1 MKNQKT
7 AILLALLAV
16 LFWSTVASAFKIA
29 LRGLSPFQLILTA
42 SLVSLVFFLLVL
54 LIQKKLRLLFAV
66 KPKQIIQSA
75 MQGFLNPF
83 LYYLILF
90 QAYSLNPAQVT
101 QSLNM
106 VWPIT
111 LALLSVPL
119 LGQKI
124 TWQNVWAILLSFAG
138 VVFISAQGGMDGFE
152 RTNTTGAVLALFS
165 SVIWALYWLLSARD
179 SRNRLFVLF
188 WNFFFGLI
196 YLLAYGVIRHLPV
209 FDLHFDRCL
218 FAAVYVGLFELG
230 ITYIVWIYA
239 LHKSE
244 NNAVTG
250 SFIFLTPF
258 LSLVFIHFL
267 LNETIYATTFVG
279 LSFILLGIFIQQ
291 FKLKNW
297 RIIPRSR
304 IDPT

>member
-1 MKNQKT
+1 MKNQKA

-16 LFWSTVASAFKIA
+16 LLWSSVATSFKIA
-29 LRGLSPFQLILTA
+29 LRGLSPFQLIFIA
-42 SLVSLVFFLLVL
+42 ALVSQVFFFLVL
-54 LIQKKLRLLFAV
+54 VVRGKLRLLFSMQV
-66 KPKQIIQSA
+66 NQFVQSA

-90 QAYSLNPAQVT
+90 EAYSLNPAQVT
-101 QSLNM
+101 QALNM

-124 TWQNVWAILLSFAG
+124 SWRNLWAILLSFAG
-138 VVFISAQGGMDGFE
+138 VVFISAQGSLDGFGK
-152 RTNTTGAVLALFS
+152 TNTTGAVLALS
-165 SVIWALYWLLSARD
+165 SSIIWSLYWILSTKDKRD
-179 SRNRLFVLF
+179 KLFVLF
-188 WNFFFGLI
+188 WNFAFGLI
-196 YLLAYGVIRHLPV
+196 YLLIYSLFSSEAV
-209 FDLHFDRCL
+209 FSFQFDRY
-218 FAAVYVGLFELG
+218 FGAAVYVGMFELG

-250 SFIFLTPF
+250 NFIFLTPF
-258 LSLVFIHFL
+258 LSLVFIYFI
-267 LNETIYATTFVG
+267 LNETIYATTFIG

-291 FKLKNW
+291 LKRKPGKL
-297 RIIPRSR
+297 SSLS
-304 IDPT
+304 